1 MTNVALAAI
10 RGSVNTA
17 YSDPTRYGGRQNFQK
32 MASSARRRDHSQELH
47 VVDVGRD
54 RSLPS
59 RRPPPEFDYTN
70 RHLHNHNNYANQSLS
85 RFQAP
90 LSPCPIPDISDDELV
105 SISVRDLN
113 RTLKMRGLTRNE
125 IVRMK
130 QRRRTLKNRGYAASC
145 RIKRIEQK
153 DGLETEKTQVS

>member
-1 MTNVALAAI
+1 MAKGIYHLF
-10 RGSVNTA
+10 
-17 YSDPTRYGGRQNFQK
+17 TR
-32 MASSARRRDHSQELH
+32 L
-47 VVDVGRD
+47 
-54 RSLPS
+54 
-59 RRPPPEFDYTN
+59 
-70 RHLHNHNNYANQSLS
+70 
-85 RFQAP
+85 QAP

-113 RTLKMRGLTRNE
+113 RTLKMRGLTRDE

-153 DGLETEKTQVS
+153 DELEHEKSQEWTDLQQVEDENTRLRGETEAWLHKYESLRKFAVSQNIPLPPELDSIHF